1 MVIPYSSDKF
11 GIFTAK
17 QSRNGTVEQRMCA
30 IVQGRRRP
38 AALRLT
44 PMYS

>member
-1 MVIPYSSDKF
+1 MRKRVRFVPK
-11 GIFTAK
+11 TE
-17 QSRNGTVEQRMCA
+17 VELRASA